1 MLQLSYQVEHPNIL
15 LKPVESRK
23 IMKSM
28 VLAGP
33 KKILENNSDMPK
45 AGPDETLIRVIK
57 TGICGTDLKIF
68 QGGIPV
74 TYPRI
79 MGHESVGEIVS
90 GSSFK
95 AGTTVIVDPA
105 YYCGSCYNC
114 RDGQTHLCPNGG
126 LIGRDVEG
134 GFAEYM
140 TAPSRNVYALPDDIE
155 SSVTP
160 LIQPLTTCL
169 HAQRKAN
176 IFPGEA
182 VLVYGLGVTGLLH
195 IQLAKAHGAY
205 PVIGVTRSK
214 WKRELAEEL
223 GADFTF
229 APSDTLHSNVLEV
242 TGEKNGVDLVIESV
256 GQLPI
261 LAEAIELVRL
271 GGRILPF
278 GIYTSTQGEL
288 PFYNLYF
295 KEIQVV
301 NARVAK
307 PEDYPASIDF
317 VQRGIVNLKPLVTHN
332 FSFDKILK
340 ALEML
345 DAGNNECIKIIL
357 DH

>member
-1 MLQLSYQVEHPNIL
+1 MKAMMLT
-15 LKPVESRK
+15 
-23 IMKSM
+23 
-28 VLAGP
+28 AP
-33 KKILENNSDMPK
+33 KAVSPEDVDMPEP
-45 AGPDETLIRVIK
+45 GPDETLIRVTK

-74 TYPRI
+74 DYPRI
-79 MGHESVGEIVS
+79 MGHESVGEVIS
-90 GSSFK
+90 GGNL
-95 AGTTVIVDPA
+95 APGTPVIVDPA

-140 TAPSRNVYALPDDIE
+140 VAPSRNVHALPKDMDPG
-155 SSVTP
+155 VAP
-160 LIQPLTTCL
+160 LIQPMTTCL

-195 IQLAKAHGAY
+195 VQLAKAHGAY
-205 PVIGVTRSK
+205 PVIGVTRSE
-214 WKRELAEEL
+214 WKRDLAREL

-229 APSDTLHSNVLEV
+229 APGENLKEQILEV
-242 TGEKNGVDLVIESV
+242 TGDKGGVDLVIESV

-278 GIYTSTQGEL
+278 GIYTQTQGEL

-307 PEDYPASIDF
+307 PEDSPACVDF
-317 VQRGIVNLKPLVTHN
+317 VERGVVDLKPLITHN
-332 FSFDKILK
+332 FSLDEINK
-340 ALEML
+340 ALDML
-345 DAGNNECIKIIL
+345 DGGDSSCIKIIL
-357 DH
+357 DHAA

>member
-1 MLQLSYQVEHPNIL
+1 MQAMVLTAPRLVS
-15 LKPVESRK
+15 SRK
-23 IMKSM
+23 
-28 VLAGP
+28 VQT
-33 KKILENNSDMPK
+33 
-45 AGPDETLIRVIK
+45 PDVNPSETLVRVTK
-57 TGICGTDLKIF
+57 SGICGTDLKIF

-74 TYPRI
+74 DYPRI
-79 MGHESVGEIVS
+79 LGHESVGEVVS
-90 GSSFK
+90 G
-95 AGTTVIVDPA
+95 GTLKPGTSIIVDPA
-105 YYCGSCYNC
+105 YYCGACYNC
-114 RDGQTHLCPNGG
+114 RDGQSHLCPNGG

-134 GFAEYM
+134 GFADFM
-140 TAPSRNVYALPDDIE
+140 VAPSRNIHALPNGLKPEIA
-155 SSVTP
+155 P
-160 LIQPLTTCL
+160 LIQPMTTCL
-169 HAQRKAN
+169 HAQRKAK

-214 WKRELAEEL
+214 WKRELAENL

-229 APSDTLHSNVLEV
+229 APNENLKNSVLEI
-242 TGEKNGVDLVIESV
+242 TGEKGGVDLVIESV
-256 GQLPI
+256 GQLSI

-278 GIYTSTQGEL
+278 GIYTQTKGEL

-317 VQRGIVNLKPLVTHN
+317 VQRGVVNLKPLITHTFVLN
-332 FSFDKILK
+332 EIDR
-340 ALEML
+340 AMEML
-345 DAGNNECIKIIL
+345 DNGDSSCVKIIL
-357 DH
+357 NHEN

>member
-1 MLQLSYQVEHPNIL
+1 
-15 LKPVESRK
+15 
-23 IMKSM
+23 MKSM
-28 VLAGP
+28 MLTAP
-33 KKILENNSDMPK
+33 KEVSEQEVDMPL
-45 AGPDETLIRVIK
+45 AGPDETIIRVTK

-68 QGGIPV
+68 QGAIPV
-74 TYPRI
+74 DYPRI

-90 GSSFK
+90 GGDL
-95 AGTTVIVDPA
+95 APGTPVIVDPA

-126 LIGRDVEG
+126 LLGRDVSG

-140 TAPSRNVYALPDDIE
+140 AAPSSNIHALPKDMDPGIA
-155 SSVTP
+155 P
-160 LIQPLTTCL
+160 LIQPMTTCL
-169 HAQRKAN
+169 HAQRKAK

-182 VLVYGLGVTGLLH
+182 VLVYGLGITGLLH

-214 WKRELAEEL
+214 WKRDLARDL

-229 APSDTLHSNVLEV
+229 EPSENLKANVLEV
-242 TGEKNGVDLVIESV
+242 TGEKGGVDLIIESV
-256 GQLPI
+256 GKLSI

-278 GIYTSTQGEL
+278 GIYTETQGEL

-317 VQRGIVNLKPLVTHN
+317 VQRGVVNLNPLITHK
-332 FSFDKILK
+332 FSFGEMTN

-345 DAGNNECIKIIL
+345 SNGDSSCIKIIL
-357 DH
+357 DHTG

>member
-1 MLQLSYQVEHPNIL
+1 M
-15 LKPVESRK
+15 RA
-23 IMKSM
+23 M
-28 VLAGP
+28 VLTSP
-33 KKILENNSDMPK
+33 KEISEKSIDTPE
-45 AGPDETLIRVIK
+45 AGPDETLIRVTK

-74 TYPRI
+74 DYPRI
-79 MGHESVGEIVS
+79 LGHETVGDIVS
-90 GSSFK
+90 GGSLD
-95 AGTTVIVDPA
+95 TNTRVIVDPA

-114 RDGQTHLCPNGG
+114 RDGQSHLCPNGG

-134 GFAEYM
+134 GFADYM
-140 TAPSRNVYALPDDIE
+140 LAPSTNVHALPE
-155 SSVTP
+155 SIKPEIAP
-160 LIQPLTTCL
+160 LIQPMTTCL
-169 HAQRKAN
+169 HAQRKAK

-205 PVIGVTRSK
+205 PIIGVTRSK
-214 WKRELAEEL
+214 WKRELAEDL

-229 APSDTLHSNVLEV
+229 PPTKNLKNQILQI
-242 TGEKNGVDLVIESV
+242 TGEKGGMDLVIESV
-256 GQLPI
+256 GRLSL

-278 GIYTSTQGEL
+278 GIYTETDGEL

-295 KEIQVV
+295 KEIQVI

-317 VQRGIVNLKPLVTHN
+317 VQRGVVDLEALVTHRFN
-332 FSFDKILK
+332 LNEMVK
-340 ALEML
+340 ALDML
-345 DAGNNECIKIIL
+345 DSGNSNCIKIIFS
-357 DH
+357 HNA